1 MNRNMSYVVIVIL
14 VLLMGCQQT
23 YTEEANPIFV
33 SEPIVKEEK
42 TVIKDTA
49 KSEVQNQKINIVDDE
64 KPVENVYTGTIM
76 AAMNRNYQIRVE
88 GNLAPLRF
96 TGESGQFR
104 VLDKVQFKVDSNSQV
119 YDISLFERE
128 EYTGK
133 FKDMS
138 KDYSGDDVV
147 TKGTAVVTGV
157 DYGRYSALDEIT
169 RKRLLINLP
178 GLNLFVGDKIDYMMD
193 RNGHIV
199 DVKVMN

>member
-1 MNRNMSYVVIVIL
+1 MNRNMGYVVIVIL
-14 VLLMGCQQT
+14 VLLIGCQQT
-23 YTEEANPIFV
+23 YTEEANPISV

-42 TVIKDTA
+42 TVIKDIA
-49 KSEVQNQKINIVDDE
+49 KNDALNQKINNVDDE
-64 KPVENVYTGTIM
+64 KTVENVYTGIIM
-76 AAMNRNYQIRVE
+76 NAMNRNYQIRVE

-96 TGESGQFR
+96 TGENGQFK
-104 VLDKVQFKVDSNSQV
+104 VLDKVQFKVNSDGQV

-128 EYTGK
+128 EYIGK

-147 TKGTAVVTGV
+147 MKGTAVVTGV
-157 DYGRYSALDEIT
+157 DYGRYSALDEAT

-199 DVKVMN
+199 DVKIIN